1 MADARSYTEK
11 RYRFCDNRIRKK
23 ITETQIILNH
33 LNNGIF
39 FNLEKKNSILS
50 GPTVSESEK
59 NEFQDV
65 DLFPSGQLQQDPMA
79 DARSYTEK
87 RYRFCDNPIRK
98 KITETQIILNHLNNN
113 IFEFRKKNSILSGP
127 TMSKSEKKS
136 FRM

>member
-65 DLFPSGQLQQDPMA
+65 DLIHPPPSGQLQQDPMA

-87 RYRFCDNPIRK
+87 RYRFCDDR
-98 KITETQIILNHLNNN
+98 IT
-113 IFEFRKKNSILSGP
+113 
-127 TMSKSEKKS
+127 KKS
-136 FRM
+136 LKQKS